1 MARQF
6 LLSLAALPLFQRGF
20 ASPARLEARVT
31 GTLDSWIAQESPFA
45 LEGILANIGS
55 SGSQVSGA
63 ASGIVIASPS
73 KSNPDYFYTW
83 TRDSALTF
91 KQLIEMFIA
100 GDTSLQTII
109 EDYISS
115 QAYLQTV
122 SNPSGDLSTGGL
134 GEPKFNANMTAYTGA
149 WGRPQRDG
157 PALRATAL
165 IAYGQWLVDNGYTS
179 LALSN
184 VWPIVE
190 NDLAYVT
197 EYWNQTGYDLW
208 EEVNGSSFFTIAV
221 QHRALVEGAN
231 FAISL
236 GKTCPDCVSQAPQ
249 VLCYLQS
256 FWNGSSILSNFGSS
270 RSGKDAN
277 SLLGTIHTFDPE
289 AACDDTTFQP
299 CSSRALAN
307 HKVVTDSFRSIY
319 SINSGIAA
327 GQGVAVGRYPEDS
340 YMDGNPWFLC
350 TFAAAEVLYDALY
363 QWDKIGSITIDSTSL
378 AFFKDVYSS
387 AAVGN
392 YSSSSTAYSS
402 IVSAVKTYADGYLS
416 IAETYAPTN
425 LTLSE
430 QFDKSTGVSISAANL
445 TWSYA
450 AFLSAINRRDA
461 VVPAP
466 WGETSASSVPATCVA
481 TSASGSYS
489 TATATSWPA
498 TLTGGST
505 TAIPTSSATA
515 TKTTSPSTVAS
526 TTTSVTA

>member
-1 MARQF
+1 M
-6 LLSLAALPLFQRGF
+6 
-20 ASPARLEARVT
+20 
-31 GTLDSWIAQESPFA
+31 
-45 LEGILANIGS
+45 
-55 SGSQVSGA
+55 
-63 ASGIVIASPS
+63 
-73 KSNPDYFYTW
+73 
-83 TRDSALTF
+83 TF
-91 KQLIEMFIA
+91 I
-100 GDTSLQTII
+100 
-109 EDYISS
+109 
-115 QAYLQTV
+115 
-122 SNPSGDLSTGGL
+122 
-134 GEPKFNANMTAYTGA
+134 
-149 WGRPQRDG
+149 
-157 PALRATAL
+157 
-165 IAYGQWLVDNGYTS
+165 
-179 LALSN
+179 
-184 VWPIVE
+184 
-190 NDLAYVT
+190 
-197 EYWNQTGYDLW
+197 DLW

-231 FAISL
+231 FATSL

-340 YMDGNPWFLC
+340 YMNGGNPWFLC

-416 IAETYAPTN
+416 IA
-425 LTLSE
+425 
-430 QFDKSTGVSISAANL
+430 V
-445 TWSYA
+445 
-450 AFLSAINRRDA
+450 
-461 VVPAP
+461 
-466 WGETSASSVPATCVA
+466 
-481 TSASGSYS
+481 
-489 TATATSWPA
+489 
-498 TLTGGST
+498 
-505 TAIPTSSATA
+505 
-515 TKTTSPSTVAS
+515 
-526 TTTSVTA
+526 